1 MINKLFKL
9 INIERKKPLKNKN
22 PVINFVTAKST
33 LIGRKKIQSLK
44 KFGRSKREK

>member
-1 MINKLFKL
+1 MINKLFKF

-22 PVINFVTAKST
+22 PVINSILAKST
-33 LIGRKKIQSLK
+33 PIGRKKIQSLK